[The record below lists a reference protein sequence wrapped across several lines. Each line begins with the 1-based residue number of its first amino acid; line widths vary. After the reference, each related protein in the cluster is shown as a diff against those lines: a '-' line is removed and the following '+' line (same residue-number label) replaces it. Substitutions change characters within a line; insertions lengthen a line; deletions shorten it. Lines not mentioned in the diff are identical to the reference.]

1 MLLKHIDHQSHIL
14 LSATVSIPSLLFV
27 QGFLQNV
34 LIISIVQGL
43 SLSLFHRNLSNFY
56 YIYKNKQKTR
66 LFSLIVTFN
75 DYIFY
80 KK

>member
-1 MLLKHIDHQSHIL
+1 MLLKHIDHHSHIL

-75 DYIFY
+75 D
-80 KK
+80 

>member
-14 LSATVSIPSLLFV
+14 LSATVSIPFLLFV

>member
-34 LIISIVQGL
+34 LIMSIVQGL

-66 LFSLIVTFN
+66 LFSLNVTFN
-75 DYIFY
+75 D
-80 KK
+80 